1 MTVTTSCWSKSR
13 LVLWKLN
20 SQLSTWDKMYVIISR
35 TLSFCC
41 LFKQTQPRLQ
51 ADQRAGVFF
60 FLKEKNRRARAA
72 FVKFQQK
79 LADDFLGHPLHLT
92 IQNSQN
98 YCFIALPLSP
108 SLCSGESDPRG
119 PHHFFFIEQ
128 DVRTQIDWLIRLIYH
143 RKQINEIW
151 GTQYVTIKT
160 LVSLLL
166 KFRYLANLLYQILRR
181 NTTILVCGLFM
192 SEQIENVQQ

>member
-1 MTVTTSCWSKSR
+1 
-13 LVLWKLN
+13 VLWRIR
-20 SQLSTWDKMYVIISR
+20 S
-35 TLSFCC
+35 
-41 LFKQTQPRLQ
+41 
-51 ADQRAGVFF
+51 
-60 FLKEKNRRARAA
+60 AR
-72 FVKFQQK
+72 
-79 LADDFLGHPLHLT
+79 P
-92 IQNSQN
+92 
-98 YCFIALPLSP
+98 P
-108 SLCSGESDPRG
+108 S
-119 PHHFFFIEQ
+119 FFFIEQ